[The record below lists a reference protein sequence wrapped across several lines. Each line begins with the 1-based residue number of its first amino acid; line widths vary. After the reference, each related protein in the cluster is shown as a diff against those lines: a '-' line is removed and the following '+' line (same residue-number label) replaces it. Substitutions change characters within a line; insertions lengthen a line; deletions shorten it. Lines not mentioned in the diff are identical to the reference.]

1 MADISTK
8 YLGFNLR
15 SPIIAGSCGLTNS
28 LQDIKELYKFG
39 AGAIVLKSIFEEEIN
54 IEMKK
59 SLEQMNRPGN
69 IYPEIYDF
77 FDYDTVEDS
86 LTTYLHLIESAKKE
100 VDIPIIA
107 SVNCISAME
116 WTVFAKRF
124 EEAGADGLEL
134 NLFVLPSDFHRTT
147 EETEQIYFDVVKKVQ
162 KEVSIPIAL
171 KTSFYFSNL
180 GQMLQKL
187 SGTGIGGLVLFNRFW
202 SPDFEIDDFK
212 VLSSHVLS
220 TPGEI
225 TNSLRW
231 VAIMANRVKC
241 DIASSTGVHDG
252 RSAIKMLLAG
262 ANAVQVVSTLYRNG
276 LSRIQTINEEIIE
289 WMEKHDFNSIDD
301 FRGKMSQSE
310 SKDPAAFE
318 RVQFMK
324 HFSGKW
330 Y

>member
-1 MADISTK
+1 MSEISTK
-8 YLGFNLR
+8 YMGFNLR
-15 SPIIAGSCGLTNS
+15 SPIIAASSGLTNS
-28 LQDIKELYKFG
+28 IQDIKELYKFG

-59 SLEQMNRPGN
+59 SLDQMNRPGT

-77 FDYDTVEDS
+77 FDYDTVEDTLS
-86 LTTYLHLIESAKKE
+86 TYLHLIESAKKE
-100 VDIPIIA
+100 VNIPIIA
-107 SVNCISAME
+107 SVNCTSANE

-134 NLFVLPSDFHRTT
+134 NLFVLPSDFNRTT
-147 EETEQIYFDVVKKVQ
+147 EQTEQIYFDVIEKVK
-162 KEVSIPIAL
+162 KEVSIPIAI
-171 KTSFYFSNL
+171 KTSYYFSNL
-180 GQMLQKL
+180 GQMLQKI
-187 SGTGIGGLVLFNRFW
+187 SQTGIAGLVLFNRFW
-202 SPDFEIDDFK
+202 SPDFEIDNFK
-212 VLSSHVLS
+212 VMSSHVLS

-231 VAIMANRVKC
+231 IAIMANRVKC

-262 ANAVQVVSTLYRNG
+262 ANAVQIASTLYKNG

-289 WMEKHDFNSIDD
+289 WMDKHEFKSIED
-301 FRGKMSQSE
+301 FRGKMSQSQ
-310 SKDPAAFE
+310 SNDPAAFE